1 MHRRAMMGL
10 LPLCCA
16 GLLTACADRPVLER
30 TTVIPARE
38 IPASLLVRNEE
49 PAPPG
54 PNATQ
59 RDASLVIEDLREA
72 LAACNADKATI
83 EAISKLPAFN
93 P

>member
-1 MHRRAMMGL
+1 MLRPKMMGL
-10 LPLCCA
+10 WPLCCA
-16 GLLTACADRPVLER
+16 VLLTACAEKAVLER
-30 TTVIPARE
+30 TTVIPPRE
-38 IPASLLVRNEE
+38 IPASLLARNQE

-72 LAACNADKATI
+72 LAACNADKASI
-83 EAISKLPAFN
+83 EAISKLPAFT